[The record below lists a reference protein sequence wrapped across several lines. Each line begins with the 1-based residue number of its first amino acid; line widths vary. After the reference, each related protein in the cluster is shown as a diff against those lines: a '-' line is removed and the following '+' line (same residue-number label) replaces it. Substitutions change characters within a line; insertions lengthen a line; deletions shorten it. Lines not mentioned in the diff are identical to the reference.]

1 MRRTFEPLGA
11 SVVEVPVSKVL
22 HLKSAVTALPNG
34 SVVGYLPAVDDASI
48 FADFISVPETSG
60 AHVVLLGGNRL
71 LMAASAPQ
79 SAQLFAGLGYEPI
92 VVDISEYEKLEGCVT
107 CLSVRL
113 RGV

>member
-1 MRRTFEPLGA
+1 
-11 SVVEVPVSKVL
+11 
-22 HLKSAVTALPNG
+22 
-34 SVVGYLPAVDDASI
+34 
-48 FADFISVPETSG
+48 
-60 AHVVLLGGNRL
+60 
-71 LMAASAPQ
+71 MAASAPQ